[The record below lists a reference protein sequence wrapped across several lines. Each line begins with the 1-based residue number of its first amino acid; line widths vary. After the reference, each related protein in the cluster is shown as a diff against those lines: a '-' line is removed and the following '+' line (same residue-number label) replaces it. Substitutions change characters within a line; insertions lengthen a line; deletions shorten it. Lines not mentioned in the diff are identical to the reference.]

1 MSVSLY
7 KNIEPKI
14 ALPLA
19 ARTVFTSTATLSA
32 DGFKGLHWWLDV
44 TVASGTGGVK
54 VQIAT
59 VDPVFGN
66 VIGGYQFGAFQ
77 TTVGLTTGFIYPG
90 AESAQGNLFVASLG
104 LVVPPRFRLSINVGD
119 ATSYTY
125 RLSYAFIE

>member
-1 MSVSLY
+1 MSVSLF
-7 KNIEPKI
+7 KNIEPRV
-14 ALPLA
+14 ALALA
-19 ARTVFTSTATLSA
+19 ARTAFTSTGNISA

-44 TVASGTGGVK
+44 TAASGTGGVR

-59 VDPVFGN
+59 VDPIFGN
-66 VIGGYQFGAFQ
+66 VIGGYQFGVLQ

-90 AESAQGNLFVASLG
+90 AESAQANAFVASLG
-104 LVVPPRFRLSINVGD
+104 LVVPPRFRLSVNVGD